1 MATVLL
7 TAFESSPRDVIVAA
21 AFPDSKL
28 PRCRNAEVPGSS
40 RSMTSPGLTM
50 SQRQFSF
57 GFWNNGDW
65 GAVFI
70 NGLPTG
76 RKQERCQNRTDAHRV
91 FLKES
96 LITLDLTVCNR
107 RT

>member
-1 MATVLL
+1 
-7 TAFESSPRDVIVAA
+7 
-21 AFPDSKL
+21 
-28 PRCRNAEVPGSS
+28 
-40 RSMTSPGLTM
+40 M

-76 RKQERCQNRTDAHRV
+76 RKQERCQKRTDAH
-91 FLKES
+91 
-96 LITLDLTVCNR
+96 
-107 RT
+107 